1 MTRGKILDIRELA
14 KSFPGVR
21 ALEAVD
27 FDLYEGEIH
36 GLVGENGAGK
46 STLVEILS
54 GNYRPDSGV
63 ITVGQESYRELSPA
77 RSLALGIDTVH
88 QEDQLAPSITAAEN
102 IYMGNLPG
110 TAAGLFNRRK
120 CIAESQKLVDSLGLP
135 LDVSR
140 LVSGLSPVERKA
152 VCIAKAMS
160 RQARVLILDEPTSTL
175 GREET
180 ATLLKVV
187 RNIRAHGIGIIY
199 ISHFINEVFEI
210 ADRIT
215 VLKDSRKVATYDVGE
230 CTKEQVISAMVGRTT
245 GHIFVRPEH
254 AIGEVV
260 FEVRGLTRRGAVEE
274 VSFSVRQGEIFGLGG
289 LVGSG
294 RTELAR
300 LLFGLDRRDGGTILL
315 KGQEVAAANPIDAIR
330 KGFGFLTEDRKDTG
344 LITRRPVM
352 ENITIADMNVR
363 RPVLLNLA
371 EERRA
376 AAEMVEALRIV
387 TPSIDQIV
395 VNLSGGNQQKVVL
408 AKWMLSNVEV
418 IIFDE
423 PTIGIDVGA
432 KKEIYELM
440 HQMAERGKIIIMIS
454 SDLPELIA
462 LSDRIGVM
470 RKGRLVKIVE
480 KADFS
485 ETALLKF
492 AAGVMDGGEP

>member
-1 MTRGKILDIRELA
+1 MSGSKILDIRELY

-27 FDLYEGEIH
+27 FDLCEGEIH
-36 GLVGENGAGK
+36 CLVGENGAGK

-63 ITVGQESYRELSPA
+63 IRVGQESFRELSPA
-77 RSLALGIDTVH
+77 KSLALGIDTVH
-88 QEDQLAPSITAAEN
+88 QEDQLALGVTAAEN

-110 TAAGLFNRRK
+110 TAVGLFHRK
-120 CIAESQKLVDSLGLP
+120 KCVAESQKLVDSLGLI
-135 LDVSR
+135 LDVTR
-140 LVSGLSPVERKA
+140 LVSSLSPVERKA
-152 VCIAKAMS
+152 VCIAKALS

-175 GREET
+175 GRDET
-180 ATLLKVV
+180 AMLLLVV
-187 RNIRAHGIGIIY
+187 RNIRGQGIGIIY
-199 ISHFINEVFEI
+199 ISHFINEIFEI

-215 VLKDSRKVATYDVGE
+215 VLKDGRKVATFPVAE

-254 AIGEVV
+254 RVGEVV

-274 VSFSVRQGEIFGLGG
+274 VSFSIRQGEIFGLGG

-300 LLFGLDRRDGGTILL
+300 LLFGLDKRDGGTILL

-330 KGFGFLTEDRKDTG
+330 KGFGFLTEDRKETG
-344 LITRRPVM
+344 LITRRPVKD
-352 ENITIADMNVR
+352 NITIADLNVR
-363 RPVLLNLA
+363 RPVLLSLSA
-371 EERRA
+371 ERRQA
-376 AAEMVEALRIV
+376 QEMVGALRIV
-387 TPSIDQIV
+387 TPSIEQIV

-408 AKWMLSNVEV
+408 ARWMLSDVEV
-418 IIFDE
+418 ILFDE

-440 HQMAERGKIIIMIS
+440 HQMAERGKIIVMIS
-454 SDLPELIA
+454 SDLPELLA
-462 LSDRIGVM
+462 LSDRIGIM
-470 RKGRLVKIVE
+470 RKGRLVRIVE
-480 KADFS
+480 KEEFS
-485 ETALLKF
+485 EAALLKY
-492 AAGVMDGGEP
+492 ATGVTDGGQT

>member
-1 MTRGKILDIRELA
+1 MSGKKILEIHELA

-21 ALEAVD
+21 ALQAVD

-46 STLVEILS
+46 STLVEILA
-54 GNYRPDSGV
+54 GNYRPDAGT
-63 ITVGQESYRELSPA
+63 IAVGREQFRELSPA

-88 QEDQLAPSITAAEN
+88 QEDQLSFMVSAAEN
-102 IYMGNLPG
+102 VYMGNLPA
-110 TAAGLFNRRK
+110 TAVGLFHRRK
-120 CIAESQKLVDSLGLP
+120 CVAESQKLVDSLGLF
-135 LDVSR
+135 LDVTR
-140 LVSGLSPVERKA
+140 LVSSLSPVERKA
-152 VCIAKAMS
+152 VCIAKALS

-180 ATLLKVV
+180 DTLLKIV
-187 RNIRAHGIGIIY
+187 RRIREQGIGIIY
-199 ISHFINEVFEI
+199 ISHFINEIFEI

-215 VLKDSRKVATYDVGE
+215 VLKDGLKVATFPVVE

-245 GHIFVRPEH
+245 GHIFVRPAH
-254 AIGEVV
+254 KLGEVV
-260 FEVRGLTRRGAVEE
+260 FEVRGLTRRGAVED
-274 VSFSVRQGEIFGLGG
+274 VSFDVRRGEIFGLGG

-300 LLFGLDRRDGGTILL
+300 LLFGLDRRDGGSVLL
-315 KGQEVAAANPIDAIR
+315 RGREVTAANPSDAIH
-330 KGFGFLTEDRKDTG
+330 KGFGFLTEDRKETG
-344 LITRRPVM
+344 LITRRPVKD
-352 ENITIADMNVR
+352 NITIADLSVR

-371 EERRA
+371 EERRQS
-376 AAEMVEALRIV
+376 AEMVGALRIV
-387 TPSIDQIV
+387 TPSIEQLV

-408 AKWMLSNVEV
+408 ARWMLSDVEV

-440 HQMAERGKIIIMIS
+440 HQMAERGKIIVMIS
-454 SDLPELIA
+454 SDLPELVA
-462 LSDRIGVM
+462 LSDRIGIM

-480 KADFS
+480 QAEAS
-485 ETALLKF
+485 EKALLQY
-492 AAGVMDGGEP
+492 ATGVMDE

>member
-1 MTRGKILDIRELA
+1 MSGNRILEIHELA

-21 ALEAVD
+21 ALQAVD

-46 STLVEILS
+46 STLVEILA
-54 GNYRPDSGV
+54 GNYRPDAGS
-63 ITVGQESYRELSPA
+63 IAVGGELFRELSPA
-77 RSLALGIDTVH
+77 KSLALGIDTVH
-88 QEDQLAPSITAAEN
+88 QEDQLTFSISAAEN
-102 IYMGNLPG
+102 VYMGNLP
-110 TAAGLFNRRK
+110 ANAVGLFNQRK
-120 CIAESQKLVDSLGLP
+120 CVAESQKLVDSLGLA
-135 LDVSR
+135 LDVTR
-140 LVSGLSPVERKA
+140 LVSSLSPVERKA
-152 VCIAKAMS
+152 VCIAKALS

-180 ATLLKVV
+180 DTLLKIV
-187 RNIRAHGIGIIY
+187 RRIREQGIGIIY
-199 ISHFINEVFEI
+199 ISHFINEIFEI

-215 VLKDSRKVATYDVGE
+215 VLKDGRKVATFPVGE

-254 AIGEVV
+254 ETGDVV
-260 FEVRGLTRRGAVEE
+260 FEVRGLSRRGAVEE
-274 VSFSVRQGEIFGLGG
+274 VSFSVRQGEVFGLGG

-315 KGQEVAAANPIDAIR
+315 KGKEVTAANPIDAIR
-330 KGFGFLTEDRKDTG
+330 KGFGFLTEDRKETG
-344 LITRRPVM
+344 LITRRPVKD
-352 ENITIADMNVR
+352 NITIADLTVR
-363 RPVLLNLA
+363 RPLLLNLA
-371 EERRA
+371 AERRQA
-376 AAEMVEALRIV
+376 QEMVGALRIV
-387 TPSIDQIV
+387 TPSIEQLV

-408 AKWMLSNVEV
+408 ARWMLSDVEV

-440 HQMAERGKIIIMIS
+440 HQMAERGKIILMIS

-462 LSDRIGVM
+462 LSDRIGIM
-470 RKGRLVKIVE
+470 RKGRLVKIIEQAEASE
-480 KADFS
+480 KA
-485 ETALLKF
+485 LLQY
-492 AAGVMDGGEP
+492 ATGVMDE

>member
-1 MTRGKILDIRELA
+1 MPGDRILDIRDLH

-21 ALEAVD
+21 ALEAID
-27 FDLYEGEIH
+27 FDLYQGEIH

-63 ITVGQESYRELSPA
+63 ITIGQESFRELTPA
-77 RSLALGIDTVH
+77 RSLAMGIDTVH
-88 QEDQLAPSITAAEN
+88 QEDQLALGVSAAEN

-110 TAAGLFNRRK
+110 TAVGLFNRK
-120 CIAESQKLVDSLGLP
+120 MCVAESQKLVDSLGLA

-152 VCIAKAMS
+152 VCIAKALS
-160 RQARVLILDEPTSTL
+160 GKTRVLILDEPTSTL

-180 ATLLKVV
+180 AMLLKIV
-187 RNIRAHGIGIIY
+187 RNIRDQGIGIIY
-199 ISHFINEVFEI
+199 ISHFINEIFDI
-210 ADRIT
+210 ANRIT
-215 VLKDSRKVATYDVGE
+215 VFKDGRKVATFPVGE

-254 AIGEVV
+254 QVGEVV

-300 LLFGLDRRDGGTILL
+300 LLFGVDRRDGGSVLL
-315 KGQEVAAANPIDAIR
+315 RGREVAAANPIDAIR
-330 KGFGFLTEDRKDTG
+330 KGFGFLTEDRKETG
-344 LITRRPVM
+344 LITRRPVKD
-352 ENITIADMNVR
+352 NITIADLNVR
-363 RPVLLNLA
+363 RPVFLNLA
-371 EERRA
+371 TERRQA
-376 AAEMVEALRIV
+376 QEMVGALRIA
-387 TPSIDQIV
+387 TPSIEQQV

-408 AKWMLSNVEV
+408 ARWMLSDVEV

-440 HQMAERGKIIIMIS
+440 HQMAERGKIIVMIS

-462 LSDRIGVM
+462 LSDRVGIM
-470 RKGRLVKIVE
+470 REGRLVKIVE
-480 KADFS
+480 KQDFS
-485 ETALLKF
+485 EAALLKY
-492 AAGVMDGGEP
+492 ATGVTDGGEV